1 MELKQTDIETG
12 GIRYPSPIVID
23 CIRYF
28 SLALSKI
35 FWRIRYHGTENIP
48 QDRKTGLLVA
58 ANHQTYFDPVW
69 LCLPIHR
76 KFRFMAW
83 DKACDWFLIG
93 PAIRYLGAFPVSL
106 EKRGVRRVL
115 NESVRSLRD
124 GATLIVF
131 PEGSREFSN
140 GDFLEFKTGAARAAI
155 EAGVPILP
163 VTICGA
169 NHVWA
174 QDMALPRP
182 GKVDIYFHPIIET
195 SGLDASNR
203 NTVSGITARL
213 EEIIASKYNR

>member
-1 MELKQTDIETG
+1 MEFKQTDIETEA
-12 GIRYPSPIVID
+12 IHYPSPIVID

-28 SLALSKI
+28 GLAISKI
-35 FWRIRYHGTENIP
+35 FWRIKYHGTENIP
-48 QDRKTGLLVA
+48 QDLSTGLLVA

-76 KFRFMAW
+76 RFRFMAW

-115 NESVRSLRD
+115 NESVRSLKD

-182 GKVDIYFHPIIET
+182 GKVNIHFHQIIET